1 MAIFAKARA
10 KPKKEVKEH
19 GIPFTKTAAS
29 VAGVDIAIPG
39 TTGGIRLLGFT
50 ARNVYEYIAAL
61 LTYSAAAVLLTVKY
75 AFPKYAYFNMNGIDI
90 GTIVQASSSQ
100 LIEDRP

>member
-1 MAIFAKARA
+1 
-10 KPKKEVKEH
+10 
-19 GIPFTKTAAS
+19 
-29 VAGVDIAIPG
+29 VDIAIPG